1 MIYVIAIGTFQA
13 ITASLLLLT
22 NKLRSKADGLLI
34 LLLFCIA
41 AHLATKFYIFNF
53 VNDGHVRYQMN
64 TFIGFCYAPLLYL
77 YAMKVKN
84 EAFIPATRWY
94 VFLPFILG
102 AVGYL
107 TVICVLSFSQEAGY
121 AALNIYNNATTWT
134 TVTFSAY
141 CTLLAYNIAR
151 KHLQNRPQERRL
163 IEWMAYLFWAIYLV
177 ALVFLFKRAQP
188 GDMILCRALVYT
200 CLLIVSVI
208 IIRYKYAGLQTQI
221 QIPAIKME
229 GEPVG
234 SVESVNF
241 LALTEPITSLTS
253 VVPIPRKT
261 SLSAADHQ
269 EILSKLD
276 QYLRQTRLYT
286 DADLNL
292 DKLAASVGISK
303 YHISEALNAFAEKSF
318 YQFINEWRISHA
330 IEKLQFMTSRNL
342 PVNVLTIAFDCG
354 FKAKSSFN
362 QYFKKITG
370 QTPTEYMRNLAG
382 VV

>member
-13 ITASLLLLT
+13 FTASLLLLT

-77 YAMKVKN
+77 YALKMKN

-94 VFLPFILG
+94 VFLPFMLG

-163 IEWMAYLFWAIYLV
+163 IEWVAYLFGVTYLV
-177 ALVFLFKRAQP
+177 ALVFLFKKAQP
-188 GDMILCRALVYT
+188 GDMILCRGLVYS
-200 CLLIVSVI
+200 CLLVVSVI
-208 IIRYKYAGLQTQI
+208 IIRYKYAGVQGQTQN
-221 QIPAIKME
+221 PLKETAASKE
-229 GEPVG
+229 KE
-234 SVESVNF
+234 
-241 LALTEPITSLTS
+241 ALIAPL
-253 VVPIPRKT
+253 PRKT
-261 SLSAADHQ
+261 ALSATDHQ

>member
-13 ITASLLLLT
+13 FTASLLLLT

-53 VNDGHVRYQMN
+53 VQDGHVRYQMN

-77 YAMKVKN
+77 YALKIKN

-94 VFLPFILG
+94 VFLPFIFG

-107 TVICVLSFSQEAGY
+107 TVICVLSFSQQAGY

-134 TVTFSAY
+134 TVSFSA
-141 CTLLAYNIAR
+141 LLTFLALRIAK
-151 KHLQNRPQERRL
+151 KHLQEGSQERRL
-163 IEWMAYLFWAIYLV
+163 IEWVSYLFIVSYLV
-177 ALVFLFKRAQP
+177 SLFFLNLGYFKKTGNAE
-188 GDMILCRALVYT
+188 MILCRALIYS
-200 CLLIVSVI
+200 CLLIVSII
-208 IIRYKYAGLQTQI
+208 IIRYKIIAI
-221 QIPAIKME
+221 QPPPVFIDEAPAT
-229 GEPVG
+229 V
-234 SVESVNF
+234 
-241 LALTEPITSLTS
+241 A
-253 VVPIPRKT
+253 VVTKPEIFPRKT
-261 SLSAADHQ
+261 TLSAADHQ
-269 EILSKLD
+269 DILNKLD

-292 DKLAASVGISK
+292 DKLAAGVGISK
-303 YHISEALNAFAEKSF
+303 YHISEALNAFAGKSF

-330 IEKLQFMTSRNL
+330 IERLQFMTSKNL

>member
-13 ITASLLLLT
+13 FTASLLLLT

-53 VNDGHVRYQMN
+53 VSDGHVRYQMN

-77 YAMKVKN
+77 YALKIKN

-107 TVICVLSFSQEAGY
+107 TVICVLSFSQQAGY

-134 TVTFSAY
+134 SVTFSAY
-141 CTLLAYNIAR
+141 YTLLAWRIAR

-163 IEWMAYLFWAIYLV
+163 IEWVSYLFITIQLV
-177 ALVFLFKRAQP
+177 AFFFLNLSYFIKT
-188 GDMILCRALVYT
+188 GVGEMILCRALVYT

-208 IIRYKYAGLQTQI
+208 IIRYKYAGFQT
-221 QIPAIKME
+221 PAII
-229 GEPVG
+229 P
-234 SVESVNF
+234 
-241 LALTEPITSLTS
+241 
-253 VVPIPRKT
+253 VVPSPRKT
-261 SLSAADHQ
+261 ALSATNHQ
-269 EILSKLD
+269 EILLKLD

-303 YHISEALNAFAEKSF
+303 YHISEALNACAEKSF

-382 VV
+382 VS